1 MSYHSTVT
9 GVFKR
14 ELKPVK
20 DVVEESS
27 KDRAPGVLGALFLPS
42 VRQARKEKITYEVIL
57 SIRHFSNSSRK
68 RLRTNL

>member
-27 KDRAPGVLGALFLPS
+27 KDRAPGVLGALFLA
-42 VRQARKEKITYEVIL
+42 VGQAGRKEKITSEVIL
-57 SIRHFSNSSRK
+57 SIRLFSNSSLK